1 MARSDKRTA
10 EGWERRRIRGQVR
23 RVEKKGFSS
32 PFSNEALKKM
42 TLDELK
48 KVTTEDINRTAKD
61 VSGRTYEQSKQ
72 ERRTRRRDDERIT
85 KGGIVLDN
93 LWSVIEQE
101 YKGSY
106 SKWVSGEISSAISD
120 LGEKAVKINLSNAPE
135 DLVDNIQRTLK
146 YEFKGTSEGDQHI
159 INLTMY
165 LRFGEIVDDEERME
179 LSRSYMDDDDGEDYM
194 I

>member
-1 MARSDKRTA
+1 M
-10 EGWERRRIRGQVR
+10 
-23 RVEKKGFSS
+23 
-32 PFSNEALKKM
+32 
-42 TLDELK
+42 
-48 KVTTEDINRTAKD
+48 
-61 VSGRTYEQSKQ
+61 
-72 ERRTRRRDDERIT
+72 
-85 KGGIVLDN
+85 LDN

-106 SKWVSGEISSAISD
+106 SKWVSGEIRSAISD

-146 YEFKGTSEGDQHI
+146 YEFKGTGEGDQHI

-179 LSRSYMDDDDGEDYM
+179 LSRSYIDDDDGEDYM